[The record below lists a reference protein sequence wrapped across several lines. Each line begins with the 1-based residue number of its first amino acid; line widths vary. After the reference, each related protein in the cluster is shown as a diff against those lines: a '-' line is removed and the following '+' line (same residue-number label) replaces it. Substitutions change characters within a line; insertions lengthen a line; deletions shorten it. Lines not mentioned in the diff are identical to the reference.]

1 MKIAKKKTEIGGSPP
16 WMTSYADL
24 VTLLLTFFI
33 LLFTFSSID
42 VQRFQ
47 EVMSAIQHNFMGR
60 TGIMPGSSNLSGEE
74 GARLEPFEVYIQELV
89 ITLGEE
95 EAALLELRAEME
107 ETYNQVTSFL
117 IDIGL
122 QDEAQV
128 SMEDRGVVLELPERI
143 LFDSG
148 EAMIKREFVPFLEM
162 LATLIEGLPN
172 QIIIEGHTD
181 NIPINTYRYPSNWE
195 LSVARSVS
203 VARFLV
209 EGCDLPPQKFVVTG
223 YGEFH
228 PLDSNETPE
237 GRSRNR
243 RVSIVISIIKL

>member
-1 MKIAKKKTEIGGSPP
+1 MKKDKKRTELGGSPA

-60 TGIMPGSSNLSGEE
+60 TGIMPGSTNLSGED
-74 GARLEPFEVYIQELV
+74 GKRLDSAEISFEDLV

-95 EAALLELRAEME
+95 EAALLKLKDEMD
-107 ETYNQVTSFL
+107 ETYRQVNSFL
-117 IDIGL
+117 IDVGL

-128 SMEDRGVVLELPERI
+128 RREERGIVLELPERI

-148 EAMIKREFVPFLEM
+148 EAVIKRDFIPYLEM
-162 LATLIEGLPN
+162 LAALIEGLPN

-181 NIPINTYRYPSNWE
+181 NVPINTYRFPSNWE

-209 EGCDLPPQKFVVTG
+209 EDCALPPEKFVATG

-228 PLDSNETPE
+228 PLESNETPE

-243 RVSIVISIIKL
+243 RVSIVISIIKI